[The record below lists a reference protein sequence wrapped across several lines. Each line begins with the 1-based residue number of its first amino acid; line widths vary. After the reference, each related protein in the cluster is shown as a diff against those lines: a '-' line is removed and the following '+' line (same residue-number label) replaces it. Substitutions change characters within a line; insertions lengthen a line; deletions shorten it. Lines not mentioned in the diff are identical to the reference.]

1 MSCIIARTK
10 VKSLGGIRLY
20 NKDGKPNAGRVRKP
34 RRYRS
39 GTLALRE
46 IRKYQRTSDL
56 LIRKLSFQR
65 IVREIMYNTLKKP
78 DLRITP
84 DALLALQEAAEAYL
98 VNMFDDVNLIAI
110 HGKRQTIMVKD
121 IKIWKRLTNSNLKK
135 KFCTD
140 YRHIYTKKK
149 HHHFSQGV
157 KGLHSAFRRRI
168 TSTLQICS

>member
-1 MSCIIARTK
+1 MVRTK

-20 NKDGKPNAGRVRKP
+20 NKDGKPNAGRVRKS
-34 RRYRS
+34 RRYRP

-46 IRKYQRTSDL
+46 IRQYQRSSDL
-56 LIRKLSFQR
+56 LIRKLPFQR
-65 IVREIMYNTLKKP
+65 LVREIMYNTLKKP

-121 IKIWKRLTNSNLKK
+121 IKIWKRLTNK
-135 KFCTD
+135 
-140 YRHIYTKKK
+140 
-149 HHHFSQGV
+149 
-157 KGLHSAFRRRI
+157 
-168 TSTLQICS
+168 